1 MKAYKGL
8 TQLKRDELEIESEL
22 KGKTLLVYIYLLK
35 SNRPSIGVREVQRA
49 LRLSS
54 PSVAAYHLNKLEE
67 LGLVESVRGEY
78 RLVREVKV
86 GVLRHFVTIGGLMLP
101 RYLFYAVLMTSML
114 LTYITQFPPI
124 PTRHTVA
131 ALLMGAVPTT
141 ILWYET
147 FRTWRH
153 KPV

>member
-1 MKAYKGL
+1 MK
-8 TQLKRDELEIESEL
+8 RNEIHIESEL
-22 KGKTLLVYIYLLK
+22 KGKTLLVYIYILK
-35 SNRPSIGVREVQRA
+35 SNKPSIGVREVQRA
-49 LRLSS
+49 LKFSS

-67 LGLVESVRGEY
+67 LGLVEGIRGEY

-86 GVLRHFVTIGGLMLP
+86 GVLRHFVTLRGLMLP

-114 LTYITQFPPI
+114 FTYMTQFPLT

-131 ALLMGAVPTT
+131 ALLMGIIPTI

-147 FRTWRH
+147 LITWRH
-153 KPV
+153 KPT

>member
-1 MKAYKGL
+1 M
-8 TQLKRDELEIESEL
+8 KRDDLQVESEL
-22 KGKTLLVYIYLLK
+22 KGKTLLVYIYLLR

-49 LRLSS
+49 LRFSS

-86 GVLRHFVTIGGLMLP
+86 GILRHFITLRGLMLP
-101 RYLFYAVLMTSML
+101 RYLFYAALMTSML
-114 LTYITQFPPI
+114 LTYITQFPI
-124 PTRHTVA
+124 TPTRSTVA
-131 ALLMGAVPTT
+131 ALLMGTIPTI

-147 FRTWRH
+147 IRTWRLR
-153 KPV
+153 PT